1 MNTSLKRRMTAAGL
15 LLALSFNAAAQH
27 APESVQWA
35 NTAVAVKSDKGERL
49 YRLEFTGNIAPGY
62 VIYGS
67 NFEANLGPNPTRLRL
82 EAKEGV
88 TANSKLESVGT
99 KTGTDKAFKTP
110 YTYFQGQAKLSQVV
124 AVAPGVTHVAGTL
137 RGQTCYETDGTCAL
151 FNVRFDIP
159 LQ

>member
-1 MNTSLKRRMTAAGL
+1 MNTLWNRSLVAAGL
-15 LLALSFNAAAQH
+15 LLAISLNAAAQH
-27 APESVQWA
+27 PPESVQWTH
-35 NTAVAVKSDKGERL
+35 TASAVKSDKGERL

-62 VIYGS
+62 VIYGPD
-67 NFEANLGPNPTRLRL
+67 FEANLGPNPTRLRL
-82 EAKEGV
+82 EAQEGV

-99 KTGTDKAFKTP
+99 RAGTDKAFKTP

-151 FNVRFDIP
+151 FNVRFDVP